1 MKHTILF
8 ALFLGMCT
16 AAVAQQKTPDARIE
30 YIKKYKDAAIDEMGR
45 SGVPASITLA
55 QGIVE
60 SNAGQSTL
68 AMEANN
74 HFGIKCGTNWDG
86 KSYYTEDDD
95 RDNNNN
101 IIKSCFRKYKSV
113 DRSFK
118 DHSDFLTDPKKFN
131 RYGFLFQLNQQDYR
145 SWCYGL
151 QSAGYATAE
160 TYAQTLI
167 SVIETYRLFEYDKAS
182 PGEIAPV
189 IANRR
194 AISRVNDVKV
204 VQAKEGETIEDIA
217 RVYRLSADKLMDYNE
232 GGYTRADKL
241 KAGTRIFLQK
251 KAKKW
256 HGRNK
261 FHFVKENQTI
271 FDIAQLYGMKQEC
284 LLKGNKMDEGEQAA
298 NGQQVRLKGY
308 FWKKGP
314 KPKLRRLEDG
324 PNKPNNTTPTNA
336 GDTWTTG
343 DPKNTGKPNTGKP
356 NSGSTK
362 PSTTEPSKMTTDEDE
377 LFEMGE
383 NGVKEDPNK
392 TKPSSTGSNIP
403 TVPNKPSTT
412 GTPIPNEP
420 RPSTGTTTW
429 PSDTQVTPPAPP
441 KPPRTAGGT
450 YHTIVKGDT
459 LYNVSKRYNTTVAK
473 IRQLNNMA
481 DDNIKIGQEL
491 RVN

>member
-8 ALFLGMCT
+8 TLFLGMST
-16 AAVAQQKTPDARIE
+16 AAVAQTKTPDARIE
-30 YIKKYKDAAIDEMGR
+30 YIKKYKDTAIDEMGR

-68 AMEANN
+68 AIEANN
-74 HFGIKCGTNWDG
+74 HFGIKCGSNWDG
-86 KSYYTEDDD
+86 KSFYIEDDD

-101 IIKSCFRKYKSV
+101 IIKSCFRKYKNV
-113 DRSFK
+113 DRSFE

-182 PGEIAPV
+182 PGEVGPV

-194 AISRVNDVKV
+194 AITRVNDVKMV
-204 VQAKEGETIEDIA
+204 PAKEGETIEDIA
-217 RVYRLSADKLMDYNE
+217 KVYRLKVDNLMAYNE
-232 GGYTRADKL
+232 GGFGRSEKL

-284 LLKGNKMDEGEQAA
+284 ILKGNKMEEGEQPA

-314 KPKLRRLEDG
+314 KPKLRRLEDM
-324 PNKPNNTTPTNA
+324 
-336 GDTWTTG
+336 
-343 DPKNTGKPNTGKP
+343 PKNTIPANSGETWTSGDTRNNGKPTT
-356 NSGSTK
+356 GSTK
-362 PSTTEPSKMTTDEDE
+362 TPPKEPSKMTTDEDE
-377 LFEMGE
+377 LFEIGE

-392 TKPSSTGSNIP
+392 TKPASTGSTIP

-412 GTPIPNEP
+412 GTPIPSDT
-420 RPSTGTTTW
+420 RPSTGSTTW
-429 PSDTQVTPPAPP
+429 PSDTKVTPPAPP
-441 KPPRTAGGT
+441 EPQKTAGGT

-459 LYNVSKRYNTTVAK
+459 LYNISKRYNTTVAK
-473 IRQLNNMA
+473 IRQINNMV